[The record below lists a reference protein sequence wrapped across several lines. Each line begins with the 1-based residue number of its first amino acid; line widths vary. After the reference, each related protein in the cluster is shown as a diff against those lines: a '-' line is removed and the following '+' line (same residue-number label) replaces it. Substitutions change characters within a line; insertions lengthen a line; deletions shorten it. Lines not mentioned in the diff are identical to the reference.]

1 MRVRLALVLVTALLI
16 GCSATLPAAAPPQPR
31 LVQAEPAPD
40 LAVGQQE
47 LSMEVIELMCSPCA
61 AQIVGRS
68 RQIPGVSQVS
78 MVLATKT
85 LTLRY
90 DPTLVGRES
99 LIATVEQIV
108 ATIQ

>member
-1 MRVRLALVLVTALLI
+1 MSVRSALVLVAALLT
-16 GCSATLPAAAPPQPR
+16 GCSTALPAAAPPLPR
-31 LVQAEPAPD
+31 IVQTEPASD
-40 LAVGQQE
+40 LAMGQQE

-78 MVLATKT
+78 MILATKT

-90 DPTLVGRES
+90 DPQLVGREA

>member
-1 MRVRLALVLVTALLI
+1 VRSALVLVAAFLI
-16 GCSATLPAAAPPQPR
+16 GCGSALPAAAPPPPR
-31 LVQAEPAPD
+31 LVQTVPAPD
-40 LAVGQQE
+40 LAVGQDE

-68 RQIPGVSQVS
+68 RLIPGVSQVS

-90 DPTLVGRES
+90 DPTLVGRET
-99 LIATVEQIV
+99 LIAKIEDIV

>member
-1 MRVRLALVLVTALLI
+1 VRSALVLIAAFLI
-16 GCSATLPAAAPPQPR
+16 GCGSALPAAAPPPPR
-31 LVQAEPAPD
+31 LVQTDPAPD
-40 LAVGQQE
+40 LAVGQDE

-68 RQIPGVSQVS
+68 RLIPGVSQVS

-90 DPTLVGRES
+90 DPTLVGRET
-99 LIATVEQIV
+99 LIAKVEDIV

>member
-1 MRVRLALVLVTALLI
+1 MSVRPALVLVAAFLV
-16 GCSATLPAAAPPQPR
+16 GCSTALPAAAPPPPR
-31 LVQAEPAPD
+31 LVQTEPAPD
-40 LAVGQQE
+40 LAMGQQE

-78 MVLATKT
+78 MVLNTKT

-90 DPTLVGRES
+90 DPTLVGRDA

>member
-1 MRVRLALVLVTALLI
+1 
-16 GCSATLPAAAPPQPR
+16 
-31 LVQAEPAPD
+31 
-40 LAVGQQE
+40 
-47 LSMEVIELMCSPCA
+47 MEVIELMCSPCA

-68 RQIPGVSQVS
+68 RLIPGVSQVS

-90 DPTLVGRES
+90 DPKLVGRET
-99 LIATVEQIV
+99 LIASVEQIV

>member
-1 MRVRLALVLVTALLI
+1 VRSALLLATALLI
-16 GCSATLPAAAPPQPR
+16 GCGAPLPAAAPPPPR
-31 LVQAEPAPD
+31 LVQTDPAPD
-40 LAVGQQE
+40 LAMGQEE

-68 RQIPGVSQVS
+68 RQLIGVSQVS

-90 DPTLVGRES
+90 DPNVIGREA
-99 LIATVEQIV
+99 LIASVEQIV

>member
-1 MRVRLALVLVTALLI
+1 M
-16 GCSATLPAAAPPQPR
+16 
-31 LVQAEPAPD
+31 
-40 LAVGQQE
+40 GQHE
-47 LSMEVIELMCSPCA
+47 LSLEVIELMCSPCA

-68 RQIPGVSQVS
+68 RLIPGVSQVS

-90 DPTLVGRES
+90 DPALVGRET
-99 LIATVEQIV
+99 LIAKVEDIV

>member
-1 MRVRLALVLVTALLI
+1 VRPALILVGAVLFV
-16 GCSATLPAAAPPQPR
+16 GCSAPLPAAAPPLPR
-31 LVQAEPAPD
+31 LVQTDPAPD

-68 RQIPGVSQVS
+68 RQLPGVSQVS

-90 DPTLVGRES
+90 DPKLVVRED
-99 LIATVEQIV
+99 LIASVEQIV

>member
-1 MRVRLALVLVTALLI
+1 
-16 GCSATLPAAAPPQPR
+16 
-31 LVQAEPAPD
+31 
-40 LAVGQQE
+40 
-47 LSMEVIELMCSPCA
+47 MEVIELMCSPCA

-68 RQIPGVSQVS
+68 RLIPGVSQVS

-90 DPTLVGRES
+90 DPKLVGRDV
-99 LIATVEQIV
+99 LIANVEQIV